1 MDQRCLNRNGRFR
14 PAASDETTRARANLF
29 GIKSQDLR
37 YLRPE
42 AEGAGKHPGC
52 GVLFRRAVKVAL
64 EQASRLFPQK

>member
-1 MDQRCLNRNGRFR
+1 MSQSQWPLPSRGF
-14 PAASDETTRARANLF
+14 DETTRARANLF
-29 GIKSQDLR
+29 EIKSQDLR